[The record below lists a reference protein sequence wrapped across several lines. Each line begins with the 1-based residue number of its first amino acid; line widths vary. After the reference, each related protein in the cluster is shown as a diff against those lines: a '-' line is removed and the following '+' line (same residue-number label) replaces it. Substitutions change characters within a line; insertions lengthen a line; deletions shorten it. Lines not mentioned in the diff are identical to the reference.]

1 MPNLSFVSPTR
12 NSPWGTYL
20 SQIDAVEPYL
30 GHLARWVE
38 TLRRPKRALI
48 VDVPIEMDN
57 GSIAHFEGYRVQHSL
72 TRGPGKGGVRYH
84 PDVTLEEVMALSAWM
99 TIKNA
104 AMNLPYGGAK
114 GGIRVDP
121 KLLSLKELEK
131 MTRRY
136 TSEIGIIIGPQQDI
150 PAPDVN
156 TNGQIMAWMMDTYS
170 MNTGATA
177 TGVVT
182 GKPVEL
188 GGSLGRVSAT
198 GRGVFVV
205 GREAMRRLNQP
216 LDGAR
221 IAVQGFGNV
230 GSIAAKL
237 FAANGAKVVCV
248 QDHTGTIL
256 NENGFD
262 MTSLLEHVAA
272 YKGVAGFT
280 GADKIDDENFW
291 DVASDVLI
299 PAALEGQITAER
311 AQRIKTRLVL
321 EGANGPTTPDGE
333 AVLADRGIVVV
344 PDVIANAGGVT
355 VSYFE
360 WVQDFSSFFWTE
372 DEINVRLDKI
382 IIGAFKHIWETSELH
397 KTTLRTAAFTVAC
410 TRVLQAREE
419 RGLYP

>member
-30 GHLARWVE
+30 GKLARWVE

-48 VDVPIEMDN
+48 VDIPIELDN
-57 GSIAHFEGYRVQHSL
+57 GTIAHFEGYRVQHSL

-99 TIKNA
+99 TVKNA
-104 AMNLPYGGAK
+104 AVNLPYGGAK
-114 GGIRVDP
+114 GGIRLDP
-121 KLLSLKELEK
+121 KTLSMKELEK
-131 MTRRY
+131 VTRRY
-136 TSEIGIIIGPQQDI
+136 TSEIGMIIGPTQDI

-170 MNTGATA
+170 MNVGATA

-182 GKPVEL
+182 GKPIAL
-188 GGSLGRVSAT
+188 GGSLGRVAAT

-205 GREAMRRLNQP
+205 GREAMRRLNVN
-216 LDGAR
+216 LEGAR
-221 IAVQGFGNV
+221 VAVQGFGNV
-230 GSIAAKL
+230 GSVAAKM
-237 FAANGAKVVCV
+237 FAANGAIVVAV

-256 NENGFD
+256 NENGLD
-262 MTSLLEHVAA
+262 MTDLLDHLARTG
-272 YKGVAGFT
+272 GVGGFK
-280 GADKIDDENFW
+280 GADRIDNENFW
-291 DVASDVLI
+291 DVKSDILI
-299 PAALEGQITAER
+299 PAALEGQITGER
-311 AQRIKTRLVL
+311 AKRVQTRVVI
-321 EGANGPTTPDGE
+321 EGANGPTTPDGD
-333 AVLADRGIVVV
+333 AVLADRGIIVV

-382 IIGAFKHIWETSELH
+382 LVGAFKGIWDTAEHH
-397 KTTLRTAAFTVAC
+397 KIPLRTAAFTVAC
-410 TRVLQAREE
+410 TRVLEAREE